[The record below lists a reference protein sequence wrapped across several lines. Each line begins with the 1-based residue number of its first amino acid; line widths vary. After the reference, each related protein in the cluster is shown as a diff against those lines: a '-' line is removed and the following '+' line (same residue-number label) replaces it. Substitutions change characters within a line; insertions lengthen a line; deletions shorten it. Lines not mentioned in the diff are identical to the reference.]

1 MRRTFR
7 LVTVGAIAWTLSGCG
22 SSPIGL
28 PVPDEPLESTLADFF
43 VGPLTAPSAFSLI
56 LLRAV
61 RTDQTQT
68 WDYVFALDEQGVAEL
83 FPRGAVLEPPSTAGL
98 QIVAESFD
106 DLTEAPEFGY
116 VTDAPVAVQ
125 VGDVLAAVSERRCG
139 SFNRRRYGKLEILV
153 IDRER
158 GEVTFKWLANPN
170 CEIRSLVPGEAGE
183 L

>member
-1 MRRTFR
+1 MRRTFG

-22 SSPIGL
+22 STPIGL
-28 PVPDEPLESTLADFF
+28 PVPDEPSEAILADFF

-61 RTDQTQT
+61 RTDQTQE
-68 WDYVFALDEQGVAEL
+68 WDYVFALEDQGVAEL

-98 QIVAESFD
+98 QIVAESFEE
-106 DLTEAPEFGY
+106 LTEAPEFGY

-125 VGDVLAAVSERRCG
+125 VGDVLAAVSQRQCG
-139 SFNRRRYGKLEILV
+139 SFNRRRFGKLEILA

-158 GEVTFKWLANPN
+158 GEVTFKFLANPN
-170 CEIRSLVPGEAGE
+170 CEIRSLVPGEVGE

>member
-22 SSPIGL
+22 STPFGL
-28 PVPDEPLESTLADFF
+28 PVPDEPSEATLTDFF

-61 RTDQTQT
+61 RTDQTQE
-68 WDYVFALDEQGVAEL
+68 WDFVFALEDQGVAEL
-83 FPRGAVLEPPSTAGL
+83 FPRGAVLERPSTAGL
-98 QIVAESFD
+98 QLVAESFEE
-106 DLTEAPEFGY
+106 LTEAPEFGY

-125 VGDVLAAVSERRCG
+125 VGDVLAAVSQRRCG
-139 SFNRRRYGKLEILV
+139 SFSRRRFGKLEILA

-170 CEIRSLVPGEAGE
+170 CEIRSLVPGEVGK

>member
-1 MRRTFR
+1 LRRTFR

-22 SSPIGL
+22 RSPIGL
-28 PVPDEPLESTLADFF
+28 PVPDEPSEATLADFF

-61 RTDQTQT
+61 RTDQTQE
-68 WDYVFALDEQGVAEL
+68 WDFAFALEDQGVAEL
-83 FPRGAVLEPPSTAGL
+83 FPRGAVLEPPSPAGL
-98 QIVAESFD
+98 QIVAESFEE
-106 DLTEAPEFGY
+106 LTEAPESGY

-125 VGDVLAAVSERRCG
+125 VGDVLAAVSQLRCG
-139 SFNRRRYGKLEILV
+139 SFNRRRFGKLEILA

-158 GEVTFKWLANPN
+158 GEVTFKFLANPN
-170 CEIRSLVPGEAGE
+170 CEIRSLVPGEVGK

>member
-1 MRRTFR
+1 MRRTFW
-7 LVTVGAIAWTLSGCG
+7 LVTVSAITWMLSGCG

-28 PVPDEPLESTLADFF
+28 PVPDEPSEATLADFF

-56 LLRAV
+56 LLRTI
-61 RTDQTQT
+61 RTDQTQE
-68 WDYVFALDEQGVAEL
+68 WDYVFALEDQGVAEL
-83 FPRGAVLEPPSTAGL
+83 FPRGAVLESPSTAGL
-98 QIVAESFD
+98 QIVAESFE

-125 VGDVLAAVSERRCG
+125 VGDVLAAVSRPGCG
-139 SFNRRRYGKLEILV
+139 SFNRRRFGKLEILA

-158 GEVTFKWLANPN
+158 SEVTFKFLANPN
-170 CEIRSLVPGEAGE
+170 CEIRSLVPGEVGK

>member
-1 MRRTFR
+1 LRRTFR
-7 LVTVGAIAWTLSGCG
+7 LVTLGAIAWTLSGCG

-28 PVPDEPLESTLADFF
+28 PVPDEPSEATLADFF

-68 WDYVFALDEQGVAEL
+68 WDYVFALTDQGVAEL
-83 FPRGAVLEPPSTAGL
+83 FPRGAVLETPSTAGL
-98 QIVAESFD
+98 QIVAESFEG
-106 DLTEAPEFGY
+106 LTEAPEFGY
-116 VTDAPVAVQ
+116 VTDAPTAVQ
-125 VGDVLAAVSERRCG
+125 VGDVLAVVSELRCG
-139 SFNRRRYGKLEILV
+139 SFRRRRFGKIEILA
-153 IDRER
+153 IDGER
-158 GEVTFKWLANPN
+158 GEVTFKFLANPN